1 MRIIDN
7 SELLDQ
13 ALDPPDCSAVSRLLA
28 DRADLI
34 DLATFVI
41 VETGDTLQDIE
52 TAAGVPIA
60 TNLVDGAR
68 FGDPAFVPS
77 FEWVQDH
84 GNLYE
89 APIILSDDG
98 AGVILIVPDSPG
110 VDATLLD
117 LLRAYAEPADANSDG

>member
-13 ALDPPDCSAVSRLLA
+13 ALDPPDGTAISRLLA
-28 DRADLI
+28 ARADLI

-41 VETGDTLQDIE
+41 VEAGDTLQDIE

-68 FGDPAFVPS
+68 FGDLDFVPS

-84 GNLYE
+84 GDLYE
-89 APIILSDDG
+89 APVILSDDG
-98 AGVILIVPDSPG
+98 AGIVFIVPDCLG
-110 VDATLLD
+110 VDATLLA
-117 LLRAYAEPADANSDG
+117 LLRAYAEPADANSAD